1 LSRNRFAPSLARI
14 NPSMLEIDPP
24 VTRLMMFSI
33 VCALLKYAEPPVGI
47 ENCSKLWNR
56 LLPTGVPPVISQL
69 VQLGGTIELLGNVV
83 SGTICATVGLEA
95 NR

>member
-1 LSRNRFAPSLARI
+1 
-14 NPSMLEIDPP
+14 ML
-24 VTRLMMFSI
+24 T
-33 VCALLKYAEPPVGI
+33 ALLKNAVPFVGM

-56 LLPTGVPPVISQL
+56 LLPTVVPPVISQF

-83 SGTICATVGLEA
+83 SGTICAAVGWEA